1 MTGHPLVTA
10 SQAFGTLAIT
20 TLTSLETYLKLLLLG
35 TSIVWTVIQIIIALK
50 NRKDDTNGTQ
60 PLNKQK

>member
-50 NRKDDTNGTQ
+50 KRKDKTE
-60 PLNKQK
+60 K

>member
-50 NRKDDTNGTQ
+50 KRKDKTNDAR
-60 PLNKQK
+60 